1 MTIKLILIRHG
12 ESEDNVQRK
21 ISGFSDVN
29 LTEKG
34 VWQAKRLA
42 YRLKDMPVDIVY
54 CSDLKRAIRTADIV
68 FGDRDID
75 ILQMPNLKEVY
86 LGDWE
91 SRPSE
96 EIQSRE
102 KDRYTY
108 WFENPDEKASAPRGE
123 SLADFNDRVMT
134 EMNNILQKNNHG
146 EKDKTIAIVCH
157 GLAIRIVL
165 CNTLNL
171 ELKNIWRIK
180 QKSTALNIIAYN
192 SSKCFVSL
200 LNDTSHLEDW
210 WKKN

>member
-1 MTIKLILIRHG
+1 MTIKLLLIRHG

-21 ISGFSDVN
+21 ISGFSNVN

-42 YRLKDMPVDIVY
+42 YRLKDVPVDIVY
-54 CSDLKRAIRTADIV
+54 CSDLKRAIHTTNIV
-68 FGDRDID
+68 FGDRGID
-75 ILQMPNLKEVY
+75 ILQKPNLKEVY

-91 SRPSE
+91 SRPFE

-102 KDRYTY
+102 KDRYTS

-134 EMNNILQKNNHG
+134 EVNNILQKNNHG

-165 CNTLNL
+165 CNALNL
-171 ELKNIWRIK
+171 ELKNIWYIK
-180 QKSTALNIIAYN
+180 QKSTALNIIDYN
-192 SSKCFVSL
+192 GSKRFVSL